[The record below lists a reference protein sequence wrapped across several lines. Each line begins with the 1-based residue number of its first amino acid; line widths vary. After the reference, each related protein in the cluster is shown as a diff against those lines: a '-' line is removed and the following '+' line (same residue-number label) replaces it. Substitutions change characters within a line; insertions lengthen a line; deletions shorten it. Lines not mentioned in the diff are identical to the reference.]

1 MAKKIIYGIICVA
14 LIVLVAVFCMKAGKV
29 SNNSVNDISNIIS
42 FEDTEQK
49 YHSDISIDFKS
60 ESDDLYSE
68 KISLSDKKH
77 PVKVIKNNLNSDVS
91 IRFIDNNGKCVIE
104 SQIDKSSFEEIGD
117 LSQGEYEMQIDV
129 TKGLEGNLEISFNE
143 E

>member
-104 SQIDKSSFEEIGD
+104 SQIDKSSFEEIGE

-129 TKGLEGNLEISFNE
+129 TKGLEGNLESSFNE
-143 E
+143 K

>member
-1 MAKKIIYGIICVA
+1 M
-14 LIVLVAVFCMKAGKV
+14 
-29 SNNSVNDISNIIS
+29 
-42 FEDTEQK
+42 
-49 YHSDISIDFKS
+49 
-60 ESDDLYSE
+60 
-68 KISLSDKKH
+68 
-77 PVKVIKNNLNSDVS
+77 IKNNLNSDVS

-104 SQIDKSSFEEIGD
+104 SQIDKSSFEEIGE

>member
-104 SQIDKSSFEEIGD
+104 SQIDKSSFEEIGE

-143 E
+143 K

>member
-1 MAKKIIYGIICVA
+1 MICKKCGATISDTSKFCGYCGAPNKEDA
-14 LIVLVAVFCMKAGKV
+14 LNSNQVLPEVNINNLNNGVNVNPV
-29 SNNSVNDISNIIS
+29 SPVDTLNETSV
-42 FEDTEQK
+42 Q
-49 YHSDISIDFKS
+49 
-60 ESDDLYSE
+60 
-68 KISLSDKKH
+68 
-77 PVKVIKNNLNSDVS
+77 KNNLNSDVS

-104 SQIDKSSFEEIGD
+104 SQIDKSKCEEIGE

>member
-77 PVKVIKNNLNSDVS
+77 LVKVIKNNLNSDVS

-104 SQIDKSSFEEIGD
+104 SQIDKSSFEEIGE

>member
-91 IRFIDNNGKCVIE
+91 IRFIDNNGKCVME
-104 SQIDKSSFEEIGD
+104 SQIDKSSFEKIGE

>member
-29 SNNSVNDISNIIS
+29 SNNSVNDISNIVTY
-42 FEDTEQK
+42 EDKVEK
-49 YHSDISIDFKS
+49 YHSDISIDFKA

-104 SQIDKSSFEEIGD
+104 SQIDKSKCEEIGE

>member
-104 SQIDKSSFEEIGD
+104 SQIDKSSFEEIGE

-129 TKGLEGNLEISFNE
+129 TKGLEENLEISFNE

>member
-104 SQIDKSSFEEIGD
+104 SQIDKSSFEEIGE

-129 TKGLEGNLEISFNE
+129 TKGLEGNLEISFDE

>member
-104 SQIDKSSFEEIGD
+104 SQIDKSSFEEIGE

>member
-1 MAKKIIYGIICVA
+1 MAKNIIYGIICAA

-29 SNNSVNDISNIIS
+29 SNNSVNGISNIVT
-42 FEDTEQK
+42 FEDKEER
-49 YHSDISIDFKS
+49 YHSDISIDFKD

-68 KISLSDKKH
+68 KINLSDKKH
-77 PVKVIKNNLNSDVS
+77 PVKVLNNNLNSDVS
-91 IRFIDNNGKCVIE
+91 IRFIDNKGKCVME
-104 SQIDKSSFEEIGD
+104 SQIDKSSFEKIGE

-129 TKGLEGNLEISFNE
+129 TKGLEGNLEISFDE